1 MSPFIDSL
9 WRHFYFVIMIRLIS
23 LPCLDKLMF
32 QRISW
37 YKENSRN
44 PHNELIEL
52 SFFNLL
58 ILATLVGNHPSY
70 Q

>member
-1 MSPFIDSL
+1 MSPFIASL

-37 YKENSRN
+37 CKENSGN

-58 ILATLVGNHPSY
+58 ILGTLVGNHPSY
-70 Q
+70 E